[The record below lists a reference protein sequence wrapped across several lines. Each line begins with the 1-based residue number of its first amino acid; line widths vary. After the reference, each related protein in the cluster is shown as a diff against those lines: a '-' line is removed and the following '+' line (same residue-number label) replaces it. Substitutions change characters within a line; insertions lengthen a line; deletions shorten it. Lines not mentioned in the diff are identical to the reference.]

1 MLETKDNITIAISIL
16 ALIISIYNAA
26 KDWIRSL
33 PNFDTTYFIIGL
45 EGVDDEIVLYNK
57 STKKIT
63 ISNFELYSVNNFV
76 HREIDLGLDGELI
89 LITIAPNEYF
99 RLRIPDQFK
108 FKPKDALYFKVKLM
122 GKKDIITIPI
132 FGEELISEE

>member
-1 MLETKDNITIAISIL
+1 MLVTKDKITIAISIL
-16 ALIISIYNAA
+16 ALIISIYNAV

-33 PNFDTTYFIIGL
+33 PNFDTTYFITGL

-63 ISNFELYSVNNFV
+63 ISYFELYSVNNFV
-76 HREIDLGLDGELI
+76 HREIDLGLDGKFI

-122 GKKDIITIPI
+122 GKEDIITIPI
-132 FGEELISEE
+132 FGKELISEE